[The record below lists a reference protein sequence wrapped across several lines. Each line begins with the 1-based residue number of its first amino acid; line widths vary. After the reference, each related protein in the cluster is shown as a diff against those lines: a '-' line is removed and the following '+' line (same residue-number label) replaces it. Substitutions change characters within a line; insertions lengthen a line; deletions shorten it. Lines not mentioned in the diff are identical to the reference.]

1 MQIRLTVFDQD
12 GEPFVIPAEMVA
24 SKFKRHEFAV
34 HKSICLGDNLWTV
47 SHVAS
52 GLSAATGGIKET
64 AVAALQA
71 LLKDIKLAEL
81 DAIIEKGNALRQK
94 LATAAQEG

>member
-1 MQIRLTVFDQD
+1 MQIRLTVYDQD
-12 GEPFVIPAEMVA
+12 GEPFLIPAEMVE

-47 SHVAS
+47 SHVSS

-64 AVAALQA
+64 AVAALHA
-71 LLKDIKLAEL
+71 RLKNMKLVEL

-94 LATAAQEG
+94 LAAVA